1 MSRLEAN
8 REIVAA
14 ISDLVEKYPD
24 WRFHQI
30 LMNCDIESPN
40 GDRWYEESEETLK
53 KLVGHPLFAGR
64 MREN

>member
-14 ISDLVEKYPD
+14 ISDLVEKHPQ

-30 LMNCDIESPN
+30 LMNYDIESPN
-40 GDRWYEESEETLK
+40 EDRWYEESDKTLA
-53 KLVGHPLFAGR
+53 KLSTSNAVPR
-64 MREN
+64 IK